1 MPYSSR
7 MCRVPYDSMMK
18 GLPADVDFA
27 AVDYIKAWIQ
37 DFAWL
42 IKPDAGD
49 GIDAFAVETSAGR
62 GDVDPR
68 SVVGERCLDALR

>member
-1 MPYSSR
+1 MSYSSR

-37 DFAWL
+37 GFAWL

-49 GIDAFAVETSAGR
+49 GVDAAVCRAGNIGR
-62 GDVDPR
+62 NGINGRFGSIVD
-68 SVVGERCLDALR
+68 EE